1 MYRQIPRTEILDAL
15 AHLRELHRQVR
26 PSNDRER
33 YAFERRELVTK
44 NLFSNLRR
52 TGDHPTLSML
62 LEIADMFSLT
72 IEGAHRLF
80 GYDLDGIREY
90 DRRLNGGRTHI
101 VESYAFERDLLVDLP
116 LELASSEA
124 FDSDGTL
131 RELVRSWQ
139 RDVPLRALKGPV
151 WRRPGAFYVH
161 IGTEDSLGSSLPP
174 GAMALV
180 EPIEEEEARQPN
192 PRSIY
197 LLQFGNG
204 YGCSRCVVTRG
215 RLQLLNAERSY
226 SGPQEFAYPKSVR
239 IAGRIRMFAVPLP
252 LPEYS
257 RSSLAE
263 YDGSAEL
270 VLPWEHRTRDR
281 LLASKHK
288 RFRRSRDEEQ
298 HVREFLHAELNSQF
312 SERTWRRYRSPSPFE
327 PHVPAL
333 LHLTL
338 MHFARYTDSLQA
350 GGYMIRDTSRFS
362 LETMLTAKHYV
373 ELLTSRQ
380 AAASP
385 LPREVWE
392 TRQSEFVEWPP
403 LLAMKFPQL
412 RLWDDRVVRLAQGS
426 PIGGL
431 HPQIAPGSWMLLEK
445 LPTIPDTRS
454 DGSKKGWSR
463 PIYVFRRGVEIL
475 CGYLEREGNRFALL
489 SNSDAGSAKV
499 TVHSDELRDLS
510 RVCGIAVPV

>member
-1 MYRQIPRTEILDAL
+1 MYRHVPRTEILAVL
-15 AHLRELHRQVR
+15 AHLRELHRQIT
-26 PSNDRER
+26 PTNDRER

-44 NLFSNLRR
+44 NLLSNLRR

-62 LEIADMFSLT
+62 LEVADMFSLT

-90 DRRLNGGRTHI
+90 DLRLNGGRTHI

-124 FDSDGTL
+124 FASDGTL
-131 RELVRSWQ
+131 RDLVRSWQ
-139 RDVPLRALKGPV
+139 RDVPMRALKGPA

-161 IGTEDSLGSSLPP
+161 VGTEDSLGASLPP

-180 EPIEEEEARQPN
+180 EPMEEEETRQPN

-204 YGCSRCVVTRG
+204 YRCSRCVVTRG
-215 RLQLLNAERSY
+215 RLQLLNSERSY

-257 RSSLAE
+257 QLSVARYE
-263 YDGSAEL
+263 GSAEL

-281 LLASKHK
+281 LLAAKHR
-288 RFRRSRDEEQ
+288 RFRRSPDEEQ
-298 HVREFLHAELNSQF
+298 YVREFLEAELHSKF
-312 SERTWRRYRSPSPFE
+312 SDRTWRRYRSPGPSE

-338 MHFARYTDSLQA
+338 THYARYTDSLQA
-350 GGYMIRDTSRFS
+350 GGYTIRDTSRFS
-362 LETMLTAKHYV
+362 LETLLTAKHYGEV
-373 ELLTSRQ
+373 SLSRQ
-380 AAASP
+380 TASNP
-385 LPREVWE
+385 MPREVWE
-392 TRQSEFVEWPP
+392 TRRSEFVEWPP
-403 LLAMKFPQL
+403 LLAVKFPQL

-426 PIGGL
+426 PIWGL

-445 LPTIPDTRS
+445 LPAIPDTRS
-454 DGSKKGWSR
+454 DGSKRGWSR
-463 PIYVFRRGVEIL
+463 PIYILCRGMEIL
-475 CGYLEREGNRFALL
+475 CGYLERDGNRFALL
-489 SNSDAGSAKV
+489 TNNQEDNAKV
-499 TVHSDELRDLS
+499 TLHSDELRHVS
-510 RVCGIAVPV
+510 RVCGVAVPV

>member
-1 MYRQIPRTEILDAL
+1 MYRPVPRNEISDAVT
-15 AHLRELHRQVR
+15 HLRGLHRQLR

-33 YAFERRELVTK
+33 YAFERREVITK
-44 NLFSNLRR
+44 NLLSNLHR

-90 DRRLNGGRTHI
+90 DLRLNGGRTHI

-116 LELASSEA
+116 LELSSSEA
-124 FDSDGTL
+124 FASDGTL

-139 RDVPLRALKGPV
+139 RDVPMRALRGPF
-151 WRRPGAFYVH
+151 WHRPGAFYVH
-161 IGTEDSLGSSLPP
+161 VGTEDSLGSSLPP

-180 EPIEEEEARQPN
+180 EPVEEKETGHPN

-204 YGCSRCVVTRG
+204 YQCSRCVVTRG
-215 RLQLLNAERSY
+215 RLQLLNSERSY

-252 LPEYS
+252 VPEYS
-257 RSSLAE
+257 QLSLARYE
-263 YDGSAEL
+263 GRAEL

-281 LLASKHK
+281 LLATEHK

-298 HVREFLHAELNSQF
+298 YVQKFLHQELNSQF

-327 PHVPAL
+327 PRVPAL

-338 MHFARYTDSLQA
+338 MHYARYTDSLQA

-362 LETMLTAKHYV
+362 LETMLTAKRFV
-373 ELLTSRQ
+373 ELPTSRP
-380 AAASP
+380 AASSP
-385 LPREVWE
+385 TPKEVWE
-392 TRQSEFVEWPP
+392 TRRSEFVEWPP
-403 LLAMKFPQL
+403 LLAVKFPQL

-426 PIGGL
+426 PIRGL
-431 HPQIAPGSWMLLEK
+431 HPQIAPGSWLLLEK
-445 LPTIPDTRS
+445 LPAIPDTRS
-454 DGSKKGWSR
+454 DASKKGWSR
-463 PIYVFRRGVEIL
+463 PIYVFRSGLEIL
-475 CGYLEREGNRFALL
+475 CGYLERDGNRFSLL
-489 SNSDAGSAKV
+489 LNNHEGNAKV
-499 TVHSDELRDLS
+499 KFYPDELRDVS
-510 RVCGIAVPV
+510 RVCGVAVPV